1 MTTERPTRLVS
12 NLAIHPGELLEE
24 EMEFIGMTQL
34 ELAQRTGISIHAVS
48 EIVQGKRDITD
59 GVAVK
64 LENVLGSP
72 AHMWINSQARYH
84 FTKALNQNE
93 G

>member
-12 NLAIHPGELLEE
+12 NLAIHPGEFLEE
-24 EMEFIGMTQL
+24 EMEFMGITQL
-34 ELAQRTGISIHAVS
+34 ELAQRTGISIHVVR
-48 EIVQGKRDITD
+48 EIIQGNRDITD
-59 GVAVK
+59 DVAVK

-84 FTKALNQNE
+84 FTKALSQNE